1 MPLKMRP
8 TGLGHGVYKD
18 NVDYSVFCG
27 EWCIG
32 RIYDTRTGLE
42 HLRWFLRCTFAAGRR
57 TCAPTIAEGV
67 GQAGRGALEEWP
79 PREKAPP
86 KRGQVGMFAILATG
100 RLAASAGE
108 RIVGPNRGSGA
119 PQYRLKRQGDRHA
132 TSGRD

>member
-42 HLRWFLRCTFAAGRR
+42 HLRWFCALHFRGRPENLRTDNRGRR
-57 TCAPTIAEGV
+57 GPSWKRCLRRVAPARKSPAE
-67 GQAGRGALEEWP
+67 AGPSRD
-79 PREKAPP
+79 
-86 KRGQVGMFAILATG
+86 V
-100 RLAASAGE
+100 
-108 RIVGPNRGSGA
+108 
-119 PQYRLKRQGDRHA
+119 RHL
-132 TSGRD
+132 SNW